1 MKKIIMVLTI
11 LCLFVVGCSKK
22 EDTSSYEKHLGDG
35 IIAAANEEYDKAK
48 ELFSLAKDEKSNEAE
63 AYALYNQTNNLIEA
77 IDSKQKKHYDIAIQ
91 LCTSIE
97 QIDSKSDIIKRAA
110 KDLKK
115 KCEDYKK
122 NPSKA
127 EKEEKKEKKEKKE
140 EKEEKEKKEKKEEKE
155 AAKNQ
160 PKEEN
165 KTVKNIKSDYK
176 NKADK
181 AKDLAAKENGIYK
194 YQGELIKI
202 LRSYNMKD
210 VESAKAVYELS
221 DEMLNNLYKDL
232 KTNLDKNSFKKL
244 KKDQNR
250 WVDEKR
256 AKEKGLSKDKLFMYQ
271 SLATVT
277 INRCEKFNE
286 RYYR

>member
-1 MKKIIMVLTI
+1 MKKIIIMVLTI

-22 EDTSSYEKHLGDG
+22 EDASSYDKHLGDG

-48 ELFSLAKDEKSNEAE
+48 ELFSLAKNEKSNEPE

-91 LCTSIE
+91 LCASIE
-97 QIDSKSDIIKRAA
+97 QIDSKSDIIKSAA
-110 KDLKK
+110 NDLKK
-115 KCEDYKK
+115 KCEDFKK

-140 EKEEKEKKEKKEEKE
+140 KQEKQEKQEKKEAVKD
-155 AAKNQ
+155 Q
-160 PKEEN
+160 PKEES

-176 NKADK
+176 NKANK
-181 AKDLAAKENGIYK
+181 AKDLAAKENGIFK

-244 KKDQNR
+244 KKEQTR
-250 WVDEKR
+250 WVEEKK
-256 AKEKGLSKDKLFMYQ
+256 AKEKGLSKDKFFMYQ

>member
-1 MKKIIMVLTI
+1 MKKIIIMVLTI

-35 IIAAANEEYDKAK
+35 IIAAANEEYDKAR

-91 LCTSIE
+91 LCISIE
-97 QIDSKSDIIKRAA
+97 QIDSKSDIIKSAA

-140 EKEEKEKKEKKEEKE
+140 KEEEKE
-155 AAKNQ
+155 AVKDQ
-160 PKEEN
+160 PKEES

-176 NKADK
+176 NKANK

-202 LRSYNMKD
+202 LKSYNMKD
-210 VESAKAVYELS
+210 VDSAKAVYELS

-244 KKDQNR
+244 KKEQIR
-250 WVDEKR
+250 WVEEKR
-256 AKEKGLSKDKLFMYQ
+256 TKEKGLSKDKLFMYQ
-271 SLATVT
+271 SLAAVT
-277 INRCEKFNE
+277 INRCERFNE
-286 RYYR
+286 RYYK

>member
-22 EDTSSYEKHLGDG
+22 EDTSSYDKHLGDG

-97 QIDSKSDIIKRAA
+97 QIDSKSDIIKSAA

-115 KCEDYKK
+115 KCEEFKQ

-127 EKEEKKEKKEKKE
+127 EKEEKKEKI
-140 EKEEKEKKEKKEEKE
+140 EKKEKKE
-155 AAKNQ
+155 AAKDQ
-160 PKEEN
+160 PKEES

-250 WVDEKR
+250 WVEEKR

>member
-22 EDTSSYEKHLGDG
+22 EDTSSYDKHLGDG

-91 LCTSIE
+91 LCISIE
-97 QIDSKSDIIKRAA
+97 QIDSKSDIIKSAA

-115 KCEDYKK
+115 KCEDFKQ

-140 EKEEKEKKEKKEEKE
+140 KIEKEEAVKD
-155 AAKNQ
+155 Q
-160 PKEEN
+160 PKEES

-210 VESAKAVYELS
+210 VDSAKAVYELS

-232 KTNLDKNSFKKL
+232 RTNLDKNSFKKL
-244 KKDQNR
+244 KKEQIR
-250 WVDEKR
+250 WVEEKK
-256 AKEKGLSKDKLFMYQ
+256 AKEKALSKDKLFMYQ

>member
-1 MKKIIMVLTI
+1 MKKIIIMVLTI

-22 EDTSSYEKHLGDG
+22 EDTSSYDKHLGDG

-97 QIDSKSDIIKRAA
+97 QIDSKSDIIKSAA

-115 KCEDYKK
+115 KCEDFKQ

-127 EKEEKKEKKEKKE
+127 EKEEKKEKKE
-140 EKEEKEKKEKKEEKE
+140 EKEKKE
-155 AAKNQ
+155 AAKDQ
-160 PKEEN
+160 PKEES

-250 WVDEKR
+250 WAEEKR

>member
-91 LCTSIE
+91 LCISIE
-97 QIDSKSDIIKRAA
+97 QIDSKSDIIKSAA

-140 EKEEKEKKEKKEEKE
+140 EKEKKEKKEEKE

-160 PKEEN
+160 PKEES

-181 AKDLAAKENGIYK
+181 AKDLAAKENGIFK
-194 YQGELIKI
+194 YQGELIKT

-232 KTNLDKNSFKKL
+232 KTNLDKYSFKKL
-244 KKDQNR
+244 KKEQNR
-250 WVDEKR
+250 WVEEKK

>member
-1 MKKIIMVLTI
+1 M
-11 LCLFVVGCSKK
+11 
-22 EDTSSYEKHLGDG
+22 
-35 IIAAANEEYDKAK
+35 
-48 ELFSLAKDEKSNEAE
+48 
-63 AYALYNQTNNLIEA
+63 
-77 IDSKQKKHYDIAIQ
+77 
-91 LCTSIE
+91 
-97 QIDSKSDIIKRAA
+97 
-110 KDLKK
+110 
-115 KCEDYKK
+115 
-122 NPSKA
+122 
-127 EKEEKKEKKEKKE
+127 
-140 EKEEKEKKEKKEEKE
+140 
-155 AAKNQ
+155 
-160 PKEEN
+160 
-165 KTVKNIKSDYK
+165 
-176 NKADK
+176 
-181 AKDLAAKENGIYK
+181 AAKENGIYK

-232 KTNLDKNSFKKL
+232 KTNLDKNSFRKL

-250 WVDEKR
+250 WVEEKR

>member
-48 ELFSLAKDEKSNEAE
+48 ELFSLAKEEKSNEAE

-97 QIDSKSDIIKRAA
+97 QIDSKSDIIKSAA

-140 EKEEKEKKEKKEEKE
+140 KEEKKEKKEEKE
-155 AAKNQ
+155 AVKNQ
-160 PKEEN
+160 PKEES

-181 AKDLAAKENGIYK
+181 AKDLATKENGIYK

-210 VESAKAVYELS
+210 VDSAKAVYELS

-232 KTNLDKNSFKKL
+232 KTNLNKNSFKKL
-244 KKDQNR
+244 KKEQIR
-250 WVDEKR
+250 WVDEKI

-286 RYYR
+286 RYYK

>member
-97 QIDSKSDIIKRAA
+97 QIDSKSDIIKSAA

-140 EKEEKEKKEKKEEKE
+140 KEEKKEKKEEKE
-155 AAKNQ
+155 AVKNQ
-160 PKEEN
+160 PKEES

-210 VESAKAVYELS
+210 VDSAKAVYELS

-232 KTNLDKNSFKKL
+232 KTNLNKNSFKKL

-250 WVDEKR
+250 WAEEKR

>member
-1 MKKIIMVLTI
+1 MVLTI
-11 LCLFVVGCSKK
+11 LCLFAVGCSKK
-22 EDTSSYEKHLGDG
+22 EDTSSYDKHLGDG

-48 ELFSLAKDEKSNEAE
+48 ELFSLAKDEKSNAAE

-77 IDSKQKKHYDIAIQ
+77 IDSKQKNHYDIAIQ
-91 LCTSIE
+91 LCASIQ
-97 QIDSKSDIIKRAA
+97 QIDSKSDIIKSAA

-115 KCEDYKK
+115 KCENFK
-122 NPSKA
+122 NNPNKA
-127 EKEEKKEKKEKKE
+127 EKEEKKEKKE
-140 EKEEKEKKEKKEEKE
+140 EKEVVKD
-155 AAKNQ
+155 Q
-160 PKEEN
+160 PKEEST
-165 KTVKNIKSDYK
+165 TVKNIKSDYK

-181 AKDLAAKENGIYK
+181 AKDLAAKENGAYK
-194 YQGELIKI
+194 YQRELIKI

-221 DEMLNNLYKDL
+221 DEMLNNSYKDL

-244 KKDQNR
+244 KKEQIR
-250 WVDEKR
+250 WVEEKR

-286 RYYR
+286 RYYK

>member
-1 MKKIIMVLTI
+1 MKKIIIMVLTI

-35 IIAAANEEYDKAK
+35 IIAAANEEYHKAK
-48 ELFSLAKDEKSNEAE
+48 ELFSLAKEEKSNEAE

-91 LCTSIE
+91 LCASIE
-97 QIDSKSDIIKRAA
+97 KIDSKSDIIKSAA

-115 KCEDYKK
+115 KCEDFKQ

-140 EKEEKEKKEKKEEKE
+140 KEEKKEKKEAVKE
-155 AAKNQ
+155 P
-160 PKEEN
+160 PKEES
-165 KTVKNIKSDYK
+165 TTAKNIKSDYK

-181 AKDLAAKENGIYK
+181 AKDLAAKENGIFK
-194 YQGELIKI
+194 YQGELIKT

-232 KTNLDKNSFKKL
+232 KTNLDKYSFKKL
-244 KKDQNR
+244 KKEQNR
-250 WVDEKR
+250 WVEEKK